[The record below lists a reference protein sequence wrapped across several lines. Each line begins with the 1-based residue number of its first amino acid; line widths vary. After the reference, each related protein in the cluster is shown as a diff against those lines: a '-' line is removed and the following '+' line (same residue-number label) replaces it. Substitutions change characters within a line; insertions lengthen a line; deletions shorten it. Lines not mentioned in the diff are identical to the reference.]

1 MKISVANYISKKSM
15 LSDTSL
21 SEETANKIKIRK
33 LKKVFNNRLIVID
46 EVQNIR
52 ISDDN
57 KKKKIAIN
65 LMKLVKHI
73 DNLRLLL
80 LSATPMYNSYKEIVW
95 LINLMN
101 RNDHRSEIEVKDINY
116 G

>member
-1 MKISVANYISKKSM
+1 M

-57 KKKKIAIN
+57 KKKKIAI
-65 LMKLVKHI
+65 I
-73 DNLRLLL
+73 
-80 LSATPMYNSYKEIVW
+80 Y
-95 LINLMN
+95 
-101 RNDHRSEIEVKDINY
+101 
-116 G
+116 

>member
-1 MKISVANYISKKSM
+1 M

-65 LMKLVKHI
+65 LMKLLNILIIYDYYYCQLHQCI
-73 DNLRLLL
+73 
-80 LSATPMYNSYKEIVW
+80 IVIKK
-95 LINLMN
+95 LF
-101 RNDHRSEIEVKDINY
+101 